1 MTTIGPA
8 SPAVRA
14 DVLPPPKHRSVRG
27 ERVARLLF
35 VVPAALYVLGYFG
48 YPLVKNLLMSFQDY
62 TTATFFTGEAP
73 WVGLGNFSSAVHSN
87 LFVPALGHTALFTIA
102 SIVGQFII
110 GMALAVFFT
119 RRFPLNKFLRGLLL
133 LPWLL
138 PSVASSAVW
147 RSIFEQDNGILNRVL
162 EATGIIHE
170 PIGWLTSTSWALW
183 AVIIANVWA
192 GIPFNATILYG
203 GLQEISEDLYEAAAL
218 DGATGWRAF
227 RYITLPLL
235 RPVISVVL
243 VLGVVYTVKTLDGIL
258 ALTNGGPSN
267 ATQTIPVRAYQES
280 FVNSAFGV
288 GAAYNTVLILIS
300 LVFAVIYLRANRR
313 AVDE

>member
-1 MTTIGPA
+1 MTAVRPA
-8 SPAVRA
+8 STPLQA
-14 DVLPPPKHRSVRG
+14 DVLPPPRRRSGRG
-27 ERVARLLF
+27 ERTARLLF
-35 VVPAALYVLGYFG
+35 VVPTAVYIAAYFG
-48 YPLVKNLLMSFQDY
+48 YPLVKNLLMSFQNY

-73 WVGLGNFSSAVHSN
+73 WVGFQNFSRAVHSN
-87 LFVPALGHTALFTIA
+87 LFVPALGHTALFTA
-102 SIVGQFII
+102 VSIVGQFII
-110 GMALAVFFT
+110 GMALAVFFS

-162 EATGIIHE
+162 EGVGLIDE
-170 PIGWLTSTSWALW
+170 PIGWLTSTSWALT

-227 RYITLPLL
+227 RHITLPLL

-280 FVNSAFGV
+280 FVNFSFGV
-288 GAAYNTVLILIS
+288 GAAYNTFLILIS
-300 LVFAVIYLRANRR
+300 LVFAVVYLRANRR